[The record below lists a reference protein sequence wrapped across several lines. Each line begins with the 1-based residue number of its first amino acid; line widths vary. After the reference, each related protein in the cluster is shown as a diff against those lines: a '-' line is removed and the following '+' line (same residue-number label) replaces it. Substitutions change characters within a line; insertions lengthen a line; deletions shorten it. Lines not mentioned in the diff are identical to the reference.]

1 MIQPLYD
8 RYQRRINYLRLSVT
22 DRCNFRCIYCM
33 PATGI
38 DKCPHSDILSYEQ
51 FFMLAEAAL
60 ALGVEK
66 IRLTGGEPLIRKGI
80 LPFIERLNELP
91 GLQQLVVTTN
101 GFNLLQMA
109 EPLRDIGIRQL
120 NVSLDTLNPHR
131 FEKITRIG
139 SLKPV
144 WDGIILADALSI
156 PIKLNMVVMRGIND
170 DEIAD
175 FAALTLRY
183 NWSVRFIE
191 YMPNSD
197 GSQHER
203 GLSANE
209 IYRRIHAIYPLEKI
223 DSHTLDGPATNYR
236 IKGVMGDGAVLGTIG
251 IISALSCSFCS
262 SCNRVRVTSTGMMRN
277 CLYAKEETDLRPYLD
292 NCDLA
297 GLKAAIMSD
306 VYKKPRCHHVDWSN
320 NQSSVLHMSK
330 VGG

>member
-1 MIQPLYD
+1 MVQPLYD

-33 PATGI
+33 PASGI

-51 FFMLAEAAL
+51 FLMVAEAAL

-66 IRLTGGEPLIRKGI
+66 IRLTGGEPLVRKEI
-80 LPFIERLNELP
+80 LPFIERLHGLP
-91 GLQQLVVTTN
+91 DLKQLVVTTN

-109 EPLRDIGIRQL
+109 KPLRDIGISQL
-120 NVSLDTLNPHR
+120 NVSLDTLKPRR

-139 SLKPV
+139 SLQPV
-144 WDGIILADALSI
+144 WDGIVLADVLGI
-156 PIKLNMVVMRGIND
+156 PLKLNMVVMRGIND

-203 GLSANE
+203 GLSAHE
-209 IYRRIHAIYPLEKI
+209 IYQRIHAIYPLEKI
-223 DSHTLDGPATNYR
+223 ESHAMAGPATNYR
-236 IKGVMGDGAVLGTIG
+236 IKGMPGRRSVPGTIG

-262 SCNRVRVTSTGMMRN
+262 SCNRIRVTSTGKMRN
-277 CLYAKEETDLRPYLD
+277 CLYAEDETDLRSYLD
-292 NCDLA
+292 NGDLA
-297 GLKAAIMSD
+297 GLKAAIMSNVD
-306 VYKKPRCHHVDWSN
+306 KKPCCHHVGWSN
-320 NQSSVLHMSK
+320 NQSSALHMSK